1 MLVEITLTT
10 FIWTHVSPPPPSGSV
25 PNVATSRVTV
35 MCPTCYDF
43 WKKKPHSICWFF
55 FHTNFLLNIID
66 NRYQIRLTAVVT
78 NQLMVLSQSF
88 ILERFLFVLTVT
100 VLVRR
105 GPMMKQQQPVDQ
117 RYRLIADSDGWR
129 LERQNPDWFLSSAG
143 SGSPEKTTWRT
154 WSTNGEHS
162 SF

>member
-1 MLVEITLTT
+1 
-10 FIWTHVSPPPPSGSV
+10 
-25 PNVATSRVTV
+25 
-35 MCPTCYDF
+35 
-43 WKKKPHSICWFF
+43 
-55 FHTNFLLNIID
+55 
-66 NRYQIRLTAVVT
+66 
-78 NQLMVLSQSF
+78 MVLSQSF

-143 SGSPEKTTWRT
+143 SGSPEKTT
-154 WSTNGEHS
+154 
-162 SF
+162 